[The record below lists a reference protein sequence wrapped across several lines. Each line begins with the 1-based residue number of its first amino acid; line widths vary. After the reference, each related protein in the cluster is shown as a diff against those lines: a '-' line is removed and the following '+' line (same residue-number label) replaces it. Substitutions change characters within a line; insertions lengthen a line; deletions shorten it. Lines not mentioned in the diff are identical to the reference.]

1 MVRIPPV
8 FDSSTRTF
16 SARALRLLC
25 LAPTPTFALLGLL
38 CAAQE
43 GSLESLVCS
52 AGHGS
57 SPLTGMV
64 SMYLLMSVFHS
75 APWIRMIAQRQRTE
89 QPATLSWNARRADR
103 N

>member
-1 MVRIPPV
+1 MARKPSVSA
-8 FDSSTRTF
+8 DSPRPLG
-16 SARALRLLC
+16 ARVLGLLS

-38 CAAQE
+38 SAAQE
-43 GSLESLVCS
+43 GSLESVICS

-57 SPLTGMV
+57 SMLTGMV

-75 APWIRMIAQRQRTE
+75 APWIRMIAQRRRTMQR
-89 QPATLSWNARRADR
+89 ATLCWNARRADR